1 MKFQVNTYA
10 LVSGVLI
17 AGIAVFL
24 FSTMRVGLDWDGDY
38 ALYIMNAQNIAEGR
52 PYAVTGFLPNPANPI
67 HPAAYPPGL
76 PLMLAPV
83 YASMGLDLQKMK
95 CVGIVSFV
103 LFLAVFSRTALRFLP
118 PPLAVAATATI
129 GLHPYFW
136 DFKDTIFSELPFL
149 FFCYAA
155 LHLFDDLNRPEPKPR
170 RWMLAGAGFTLAYAY
185 LVRTV
190 GIVLLPVAL
199 LAALCACRRA
209 VNPGTIAV
217 AVAAAICGAVNL
229 LFPNDLNTYAGY
241 FGGVGIHEHVRQL
254 LRYSGAATAF
264 IGSKTLFGSPLLAGC
279 VIFALAI
286 LVLLGLTARIRARWT
301 IYEIFF
307 ISYACF
313 LMLYPVDLE
322 PDRYSLPLWPLLILY
337 SFHGAQVAGRHLGRS
352 WRYAVPAALCVV
364 FAALFWHR
372 YSKADFGPIPY
383 SVTAPQT
390 TQLFRSIKARLPA
403 DAVLLARKPT
413 IVALFTDRRA
423 TIWPLAFTDAQLF
436 DYMQSVR
443 ADYVVQDVVNLGG
456 IKHGAH
462 DELDEF
468 IERNRSKLTLLFSN
482 EWFRLYQVRKPY

>member
-10 LVSGVLI
+10 LVSVVLI

-155 LHLFDDLNRPEPKPR
+155 LHLFDDLNRPEPDAG
-170 RWMLAGAGFTLAYAY
+170 RWTLAGAAFTLAYAY

-190 GIVLLPVAL
+190 GIVLFPVAL
-199 LAALCACRRA
+199 LAALCACRRV

-217 AVAAAICGAVNL
+217 AVAAAIRGAVNL
-229 LFPNDLNTYAGY
+229 LFPNDLGTYAGY
-241 FGGVGIHEHVRQL
+241 FGSVGVHEHVRQL
-254 LRYSGAATAF
+254 LRYSGAPTAF
-264 IGSKTLFGSPLLAGC
+264 LGSTTLFGSPLLAGC

-286 LVLLGLTARIRARWT
+286 LALLGLTARIRARWT

-307 ISYACF
+307 VSYACF

-337 SFHGAQVAGRHLGRS
+337 AFHGAQVAGRHLGGS
-352 WRYAVPAALCVV
+352 WRYAVSAALCVV
-364 FAALFWHR
+364 FVALFWHR
-372 YSKADFGPIPY
+372 FSKADFGPIPY

-468 IERNRSKLTLLFSN
+468 IERNSSKLTLLFSN
-482 EWFRLYQVRKPY
+482 EWFRLYQVRKPS